1 VLVFGRTRL
10 TFDILPVLHLI
21 RKTLNWSNPRGAW
34 AAFDRDQGRVEE
46 HKKTG
51 SAGSLSVRYRSDPG
65 MESQAATCG
74 SVGYRGLRRSS
85 VMGDRRARFDAFQ
98 DRETRSGKP

>member
-21 RKTLNWSNPRGAW
+21 RKTLNWSNPRGVW
-34 AAFDRDQGRVEE
+34 AAFDGDQGRVEE
-46 HKKTG
+46 HNKTG
-51 SAGSLSVRYRSDPG
+51 SAGSLGVRYRSDPG

-74 SVGYRGLRRSS
+74 SVGYRGLCRGA
-85 VMGDRRARFDAFQ
+85 VMGDRRERLDAFQ

>member
-1 VLVFGRTRL
+1 MLLSRVFTQEVTQRRRVWSSTHRVLVFGRTRL

-34 AAFDRDQGRVEE
+34 AAFDGDQGRVEE

-51 SAGSLSVRYRSDPG
+51 SAGSLGVRYRSDPG
-65 MESQAATCG
+65 MESQAAPCG
-74 SVGYRGLRRSS
+74 SVGYR
-85 VMGDRRARFDAFQ
+85 
-98 DRETRSGKP
+98 